1 MEAIAER
8 DQPPSGS
15 PDVEVAPSFGS
26 GEQVAGPDRG
36 CRLMPDGKV
45 SASAAEHAVSDA
57 AVNSKQ
63 QSAFV
68 WRPAISIM
76 RQRKPVACRPNEPLM
91 SRSTEGNGAWASGV
105 ERRDTASRF
114 HDWRRHVGPHLRDA

>member
-45 SASAAEHAVSDA
+45 TASAAEHAVSDA

-68 WRPAISIM
+68 WRSAISRM
-76 RQRKPVACRPNEPLM
+76 RPRSP
-91 SRSTEGNGAWASGV
+91 SRADQTS
-105 ERRDTASRF
+105 
-114 HDWRRHVGPHLRDA
+114 P